1 MSEYQADQEDSVL
14 AYVRLKSGER
24 PFNRYGEGAGF
35 TRQAAKNKT
44 AIIEL
49 PQSPLRCCS
58 PMKRRPQLSVL
69 QRGRSLLSLEP
80 RVLVQ
85 AQRHVASHR
94 AGQEPLR

>member
-44 AIIEL
+44 AKGKQTYTDNVVDLSAE
-49 PQSPLRCCS
+49 RA
-58 PMKRRPQLSVL
+58 KRTKRLK
-69 QRGRSLLSLEP
+69 
-80 RVLVQ
+80 
-85 AQRHVASHR
+85 
-94 AGQEPLR
+94 